1 MITENIT
8 VTITTPSDR
17 EAVVTREF
25 NAPAA
30 LVFDAVTKADLI
42 KRWYGAHA
50 SLDSCESDP
59 RIGGSWRFAFTA
71 GGKQMA
77 KLLGYDVTK
86 ADACLACHAAVVKDD
101 KLKDP
106 TFKIQEGVNCVVCHG
121 PYGEWV
127 DAHASTLGKKREDFR
142 KKSRTVKEHEYGM
155 TDLWDPLKRAELC
168 ASCHVGNA
176 KEGKLNKKKK
186 SNKASKQATK

>member
-1 MITENIT
+1 VTLIKEPGIT

-42 KRWYGAHA
+42 KRWYGPPG

-59 RIGGSWRFAFTA
+59 RVGGSWRFAFTV

-77 KLLGYDVTK
+77 KYGVYNEMDAPRRFVRSERYEGWDDYEALLTVELVERNGKTTMTQSFLFPTKELRDQVMKAGLTPQAMTAFYERLDVV
-86 ADACLACHAAVVKDD
+86 LES
-101 KLKDP
+101 L
-106 TFKIQEGVNCVVCHG
+106 
-121 PYGEWV
+121 
-127 DAHASTLGKKREDFR
+127 
-142 KKSRTVKEHEYGM
+142 
-155 TDLWDPLKRAELC
+155 
-168 ASCHVGNA
+168 
-176 KEGKLNKKKK
+176 
-186 SNKASKQATK
+186 